1 MKKVVIVLMCLVLL
15 TGCSFSAKK
24 LKDKSTNQDTKEYI
38 SDSEINE
45 IIKNNDYIIVDVRT
59 PLEYEEEHIVDAI
72 NIPYDVITNSSLDK
86 NKVVLLYCKS
96 GKRASIAYQ
105 TLHDLGYQVYNMGG
119 IADINLPK
127 DTKK

>member
-1 MKKVVIVLMCLVLL
+1 MKKVIIALMCLILL
-15 TGCSFSAKK
+15 TGCNNATKNNEQTS
-24 LKDKSTNQDTKEYI
+24 NNKEYI
-38 SDSEINE
+38 SGSEINE

-59 PLEYEEEHIVDAI
+59 KQEYQEEHIVNAI
-72 NIPYDVITNSSLDK
+72 NIPYDVIANSSLDK
-86 NKVVLLYCKS
+86 DKIVLLYCKS

-105 TLHDLGYQVYNMGG
+105 ALHDIGYQVYNMGG